1 IPEDMLHFNRLVSTV
16 LSRIAFLKSRILQNM
31 SFEAKR
37 IQQDSILLE
46 TLKRDLKRM
55 NPKEV
60 RNLPFHDES
69 FPYILEMLEKN
80 RCQFLI
86 NNKEW
91 DNLFYEG
98 A

>member
-1 IPEDMLHFNRLVSTV
+1 
-16 LSRIAFLKSRILQNM
+16 M

-91 DNLFYEG
+91 DHPNPECYYSSKKNSILKENFG
-98 A
+98 NPFM